1 MLGEALAILTALM
14 WAASTVLSAKA
25 LRKVDP
31 IRANVLK
38 SFFASLAMFPIAL
51 AAGEL
56 NNLFHADLEA
66 SVFVVLAAIIGYG
79 IGDTFLFKSI
89 VLVGVSRAYTIAYT
103 SPLFTMILAVLFLKE
118 PFHVRYLIGTVLTIL
133 SIALI
138 SLEDKK
144 DLGRVSLK
152 GLLMALTA
160 ALCWA
165 TGTIFVALG
174 LKNISVLL
182 ANTIRYPVLSLF
194 LFLISRP
201 RKNWRINEKDLMI
214 LSASGILGMV
224 IGGITFLSS
233 LQFIG
238 AARATPLSASSPVW
252 ASIMSSIS
260 LRERVTLRLLLSSIL
275 VTLGIYFLV

>member
-1 MLGEALAILTALM
+1 M
-14 WAASTVLSAKA
+14 LSAKA